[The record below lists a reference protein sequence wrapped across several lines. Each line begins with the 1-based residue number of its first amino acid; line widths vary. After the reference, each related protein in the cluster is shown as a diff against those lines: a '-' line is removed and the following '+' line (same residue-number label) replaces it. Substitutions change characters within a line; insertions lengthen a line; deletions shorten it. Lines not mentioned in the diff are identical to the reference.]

1 MYDFQ
6 LHNDSKLKDMV
17 RLLDNECDRVLGI
30 CSEAIW

>member
-17 RLLDNECDRVLGI
+17 RLLGNECDRVLGI
-30 CSEAIW
+30 YSEAI